1 MEALLDD
8 YYKQSVHVSRF
19 IDRKAMIETASV
31 QIIGVTLSGKTA
43 LIKHYLSTC
52 KKGSYLYIDCRDLR
66 IDDAELGKLLG
77 SFCDRYAIDVL
88 ALDNYRESIP
98 LPTRKQLIVSG
109 ERPFETLH
117 LPMLRLAPLD
127 YEEFLAY
134 EPKYDSTVFNHY
146 LQLGGYPIMHTLPAE
161 SRALYLQQMLQLR
174 LTPLELDILMLL
186 AKNSALKTSAF
197 TLYERL
203 KHQRRVSKDMLYK
216 TLAELIAK
224 GYVFELSK
232 FGLAHAT
239 KKLYLCDIALKQAL
253 STQKHFGRLF
263 EHLVFLEMLKRG
275 IKLYYGEG
283 VDFYLPNRR
292 RIVLCMPFG
301 TQDLLFKRIEAVE
314 SFIASNG
321 VQSVHIV
328 SVGSEGSLQH
338 PLAEVEMIPFGEWAI
353 TLEEE
358 HE

>member
-19 IDRKAMIETASV
+19 IDRKATIESGSL
-31 QIIGVTLSGKTA
+31 QIIGVALCGKTA

-66 IDDAELGKLLG
+66 IDDEQLSKLVG
-77 SFCDRYAIDVL
+77 SFCARHDIDIL
-88 ALDNYRESIP
+88 ALDNYRETIT
-98 LPTRKQLIVSG
+98 LPPHKQLIVSG
-109 ERPFETLH
+109 ERPFA
-117 LPMLRLAPLD
+117 LPGLPLLRLVPLD

-161 SRALYLQQMLQLR
+161 ARALYLQQILQLR
-174 LTPLELDILMLL
+174 LSPLELDILILL

-203 KHQRRVSKDMLYK
+203 RHQRRVSKDMLYK
-216 TLAELIAK
+216 TLADLIAK
-224 GYVFELSK
+224 RYVFELPK
-232 FGLAHAT
+232 FGYLNAT
-239 KKLYLCDIALKQAL
+239 KKFYLCDIALKHAL

-263 EHLVFLEMLKRG
+263 EHLVFLEILKRG
-275 IKLYYGEG
+275 ITLYYGEG
-283 VDFYLPNRR
+283 VDFYLPHQR

-301 TQDLLFKRIEAVE
+301 TEDLLFKRIETIE
-314 SFIASNG
+314 GFIAANG
-321 VQSVHIV
+321 VDSVQIV

-338 PLAEVEMIPFGEWAI
+338 PMVQVEMIPFGEWAI